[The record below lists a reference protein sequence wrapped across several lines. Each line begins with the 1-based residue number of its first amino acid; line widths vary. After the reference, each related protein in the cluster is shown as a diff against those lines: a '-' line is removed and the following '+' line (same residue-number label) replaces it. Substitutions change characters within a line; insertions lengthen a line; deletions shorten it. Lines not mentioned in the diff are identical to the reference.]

1 MDCNGSYGHS
11 TFPLENLNSV
21 TSKQANQ
28 KSYKHNNTQAS
39 TLEPCILITL
49 ATTMTT
55 NIQNCVQSEIT
66 RTKHNKSV
74 NVNKIDR

>member
-1 MDCNGSYGHS
+1 
-11 TFPLENLNSV
+11 
-21 TSKQANQ
+21 
-28 KSYKHNNTQAS
+28 
-39 TLEPCILITL
+39 LEPCILITL